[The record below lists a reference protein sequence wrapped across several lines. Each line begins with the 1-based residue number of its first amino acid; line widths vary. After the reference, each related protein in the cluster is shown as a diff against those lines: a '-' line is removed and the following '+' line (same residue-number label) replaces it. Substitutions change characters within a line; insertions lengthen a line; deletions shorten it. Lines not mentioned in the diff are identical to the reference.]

1 MNQIELDGKV
11 AIVTGAAQGIG
22 RAIAE
27 RLLNSGAQ
35 VWLWDRDEHVLAET
49 TTQLGENARS
59 LCVDVSA
66 FQNVSAAVQTVA
78 DEAGQIDIMVN
89 NAGISGVN
97 TTVADYPV
105 DEWQRVIEIN
115 LNGVFY
121 GCKAV
126 VPHMITRGYGRIV
139 NIASRAALG
148 KEFRTSY
155 AGSKGALISATRVW
169 ALELGKYGITVNAI
183 GPGPVETELFRHANP
198 PDSER
203 TLNLIDN
210 IPVGRIG
217 QPSDIAAAADYFL
230 SDQAGYV
237 TGQALFVCGGMSVG
251 DAGN

>member
-1 MNQIELDGKV
+1 MTKQMATLVTGGSNGIGE
-11 AIVTGAAQGIG
+11 AIVNA
-22 RAIAE
+22 
-27 RLLNSGAQ
+27 RL
-35 VWLWDRDEHVLAET
+35 
-49 TTQLGENARS
+49 QLGETVLN
-59 LCVDVSA
+59 VDREIPKNSSSA
-66 FQNVSAAVQTVA
+66 EFINVDLTA
-78 DEAGQIDIMVN
+78 
-89 NAGISGVN
+89 
-97 TTVADYPV
+97 
-105 DEWQRVIEIN
+105 
-115 LNGVFY
+115 NGALHETLDDLTANY
-121 GCKAV
+121 T
-126 VPHMITRGYGRIV
+126 ITRVVNCAGVALLSLIEEFNEDDFRKTMELNVLAPAIIVNAVIPGMRDAGFGRIV

-183 GPGPVETELFRHANP
+183 GPGPVETELFKHANP

-203 TLNLIDN
+203 TKNLIEN

>member
-1 MNQIELDGKV
+1 MQKPAATLVTGGSNGIGA
-11 AIVTGAAQGIG
+11 AIVDARLTANDIVLNLDQAPPKTATQAHFIDVDLTSNSNLHSTLDD
-22 RAIAE
+22 ITAE
-27 RLLNSGAQ
+27 YNVTRVVNCAGVALLSLIEDFNEDDFRKTME
-35 VWLWDRDEHVLAET
+35 LNVLAPAIIV
-49 TTQLGENARS
+49 NAVIPGMR
-59 LCVDVSA
+59 DVG
-66 FQNVSAAVQTVA
+66 F
-78 DEAGQIDIMVN
+78 
-89 NAGISGVN
+89 
-97 TTVADYPV
+97 
-105 DEWQRVIEIN
+105 
-115 LNGVFY
+115 
-121 GCKAV
+121 
-126 VPHMITRGYGRIV
+126 GRIV

-183 GPGPVETELFRHANP
+183 GPGPVETELFKHANP

-203 TLNLIDN
+203 TKKLIEN

-230 SDQAGYV
+230 SDHAGYV

>member
-1 MNQIELDGKV
+1 MTKP
-11 AIVTGAAQGIG
+11 AATIVTGGSNGIG
-22 RAIAE
+22 EAITNA
-27 RLLNSGAQ
+27 RLA
-35 VWLWDRDEHVLAET
+35 
-49 TTQLGENARS
+49 LGETVLNLDRTPPKNSSEAQFINVDLAVNDS
-59 LCVDVSA
+59 LHE
-66 FQNVSAAVQTVA
+66 TL
-78 DEAGQIDIMVN
+78 DEV
-89 NAGISGVN
+89 
-97 TTVADYPV
+97 VADYAV
-105 DEWQRVIEIN
+105 TRVVNCAGVALLSLIEEFN
-115 LNGVFY
+115 EDDFRKSMELNVLAPAIIVN
-121 GCKAV
+121 AV
-126 VPHMITRGYGRIV
+126 IPSMREAGFGRIV

-183 GPGPVETELFRHANP
+183 GPGPIETELFRHANP

>member
-1 MNQIELDGKV
+1 MTKQTATLVTGGSNGIGE
-11 AIVTGAAQGIG
+11 AIVNARLQLGDTVLNLDRTPPKNTSNAQFINVDLAANDALHQTLDDVVSRYDVTRVVNCAGV
-22 RAIAE
+22 A
-27 RLLNSGAQ
+27 LLSLIEDFNEDDFRKSME
-35 VWLWDRDEHVLAET
+35 LNVLAP
-49 TTQLGENARS
+49 
-59 LCVDVSA
+59 
-66 FQNVSAAVQTVA
+66 AVIV
-78 DEAGQIDIMVN
+78 
-89 NAGISGVN
+89 
-97 TTVADYPV
+97 
-105 DEWQRVIEIN
+105 
-115 LNGVFY
+115 
-121 GCKAV
+121 KAV
-126 VPHMITRGYGRIV
+126 IPAMRAAGFGRIV

-155 AGSKGALISATRVW
+155 AGSKGALSSATRVW